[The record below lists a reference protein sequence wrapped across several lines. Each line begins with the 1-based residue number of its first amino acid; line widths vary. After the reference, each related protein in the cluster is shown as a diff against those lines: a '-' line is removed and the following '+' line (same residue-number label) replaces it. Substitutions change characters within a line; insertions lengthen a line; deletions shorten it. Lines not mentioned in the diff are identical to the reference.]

1 MRIISPRETKHV
13 IHVSGHPARDEIIQ
27 MFQWVKPQS
36 VIAVHGERTMLE
48 AHAAL
53 AREMQVPTA
62 IVPNNGSVIRLY
74 PGTPSVI
81 DHIETGLLAVEPGRI
96 IRADHQAI
104 SQRRKLQF
112 SGTVHVT
119 MVMDRKGGLAADLQ
133 VSTVGLVDPADEEGQ
148 AFEEEILIEIEE
160 ILDDM
165 TDAELKDDAFV
176 AEEIRIGLRRFVQHK
191 LQIKPK
197 TSVHLVRV

>member
-1 MRIISPRETKHV
+1 
-13 IHVSGHPARDEIIQ
+13 
-27 MFQWVKPQS
+27 
-36 VIAVHGERTMLE
+36 
-48 AHAAL
+48 
-53 AREMQVPTA
+53 
-62 IVPNNGSVIRLY
+62 
-74 PGTPSVI
+74 
-81 DHIETGLLAVEPGRI
+81 
-96 IRADHQAI
+96 
-104 SQRRKLQF
+104 
-112 SGTVHVT
+112 
-119 MVMDRKGGLAADLQ
+119 MDRKGGLAADLQ

-191 LQIKPK
+191 LQLKPK

>member
-1 MRIISPRETKHV
+1 
-13 IHVSGHPARDEIIQ
+13 

-53 AREMQVPTA
+53 ARDMQVPTA

-112 SGTVHVT
+112 SGAVHIT
-119 MVMDRKGGLAADLQ
+119 MVMKKNGDLLTDPQ
-133 VSTVGLVDPADEEGQ
+133 VSTVGLVDPGDEEGQ
-148 AFEEEILIEIEE
+148 AFEEEIIVEIED

-165 TDAELKDDAFV
+165 TDEELQDDAFV
-176 AEEIRIGLRRFVQHK
+176 LEEMRIGIRRFVQHK